1 MYPGCLT
8 CVAITWM
15 NSSGAS
21 LCFNHMNEE
30 FLGGNR
36 LHISCCCFFLSFT
49 APQMIESCQQ
59 LICSN
64 RQKPSGA
71 LNPPKMFSQ
80 FSANSWSQ
88 HICNIHIIWKWT
100 QTISIYL
107 SQMFMHLRNNKSF
120 RYISPFPKLWNQSFA
135 HCNQED
141 WDTWKQ
147 IQTQLKEKKTLRILQ
162 NFGTLADLLTFQKPK
177 YNLKTLLSLQ
187 NQSLGFVHP
196 AQWQN
201 ADQKLNNPN
210 VGKCLIPKPTKTKMQ
225 IKILTT
231 QYLAGKSL
239 ISKFPNQTNT
249 KMQIK
254 ILTTQSSGKKLDF
267 KFLHQQK
274 TNNQN
279 QSPQNQGR
287 EKRFKDSF

>member
-1 MYPGCLT
+1 
-8 CVAITWM
+8 
-15 NSSGAS
+15 
-21 LCFNHMNEE
+21 
-30 FLGGNR
+30 
-36 LHISCCCFFLSFT
+36 
-49 APQMIESCQQ
+49 MIEACQQ
-59 LICSN
+59 LICSK

-71 LNPPKMFSQ
+71 LNPPKC
-80 FSANSWSQ
+80 SANFLQ
-88 HICNIHIIWKWT
+88 IPGHNTCAT
-100 QTISIYL
+100 
-107 SQMFMHLRNNKSF
+107 
-120 RYISPFPKLWNQSFA
+120 YISFGSEPKQSPYIYHKCLCIYETTKTLGAFLHSQNFEIEA
-135 HCNQED
+135 LHIA
-141 WDTWKQ
+141 TKR
-147 IQTQLKEKKTLRILQ
+147 IQTPENKLKPNSRKRKHLEFSR
-162 NFGTLADLLTFQKPK
+162 TLADLLTFQNPK
-177 YNLKTLLSLQ
+177 HNLKTLLSLQ
-187 NQSLGFVHP
+187 NQGLGFVHP

-210 VGKCLIPKPTKTKMQ
+210 VGKCLISIPKPTKTKMQ

-254 ILTTQSSGKKLDF
+254 ILTTQSNEKKLDF

-279 QSPQNQGR
+279 QSLHNQGR